1 MCEKV
6 AKWYPNAGE
15 LSFLATWGEDDKFLN
30 ILFLHVHPRTK
41 ARETFQRRERA
52 LMGLQEL
59 INYGKSIGIVELSLK
74 AAKCDVYAQL
84 RR

>member
-1 MCEKV
+1 MRENYRFSRLKV
-6 AKWYPNAGE
+6 KTIN
-15 LSFLATWGEDDKFLN
+15 FLN
-30 ILFLHVHPRTK
+30 ILFLHVHPRTPS
-41 ARETFQRRERA
+41 RETFQRLERA

-74 AAKCDVYAQL
+74 AAKRDVYAQL